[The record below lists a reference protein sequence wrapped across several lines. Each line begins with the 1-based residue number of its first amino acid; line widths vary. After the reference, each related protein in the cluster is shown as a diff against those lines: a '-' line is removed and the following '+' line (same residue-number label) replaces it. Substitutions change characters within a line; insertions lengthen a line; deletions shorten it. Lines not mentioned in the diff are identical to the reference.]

1 MTEALPFI
9 GAFIAVI
16 TFGVVIYSIGYV
28 QGANDE
34 AKGRINLAVERW
46 EAFCQRYGRIG
57 S

>member
-1 MTEALPFI
+1 VTEALPFI